1 MLALMAEV
9 WRIPTPTGALFVEPP
24 RERAIAALAEAQHT
38 VVSLEQFEAL
48 HLGASGVR
56 ARVSAG
62 RLRRIHRGVYAVG
75 PGRLG
80 GCGEWMAAVLACGPS
95 AVLSHRSAAALWGL
109 RADRRDRADVSV
121 PGPGGRSR
129 PGIQIHRS
137 STLRVAD
144 VTVHEGIPITTV
156 ARTLLDLAEAIDQ
169 RGLERAIE
177 QAEVLR
183 LFDGGAVDDLLARS
197 NGRRGC
203 GRLRLALAAAA
214 EPAIAASELEERFL
228 ALCLRHRLPRPE
240 VNVWIETE
248 DGPLKV
254 DFLWRRQR
262 LVVETDGYGFHRSR
276 GSFER
281 DHRRDGLLS
290 LSGWRVQR
298 FTWRQVTRE
307 EEQTVRTVRAALR

>member
-1 MLALMAEV
+1 MGRRCCRRFAADAQTGAGLEAAPCHASEAEPLHSCPCRRARRGMLALMAEV

-137 STLRVAD
+137 STLRSQTPPSTKVFRSPPSP
-144 VTVHEGIPITTV
+144 VHCST
-156 ARTLLDLAEAIDQ
+156 
-169 RGLERAIE
+169 
-177 QAEVLR
+177 
-183 LFDGGAVDDLLARS
+183 S
-197 NGRRGC
+197 
-203 GRLRLALAAAA
+203 
-214 EPAIAASELEERFL
+214 
-228 ALCLRHRLPRPE
+228 PRPSTNGVSSE
-240 VNVWIETE
+240 
-248 DGPLKV
+248 
-254 DFLWRRQR
+254 RSSRQR
-262 LVVETDGYGFHRSR
+262 CSACST
-276 GSFER
+276 
-281 DHRRDGLLS
+281 
-290 LSGWRVQR
+290 
-298 FTWRQVTRE
+298 
-307 EEQTVRTVRAALR
+307 AAP